1 MTTRAPKVKRT
12 AKKDPTARIAPV
24 FQPSLW
30 IQTMNRCTL
39 RSPFTRP
46 LRIAFALTALL
57 FAASTWAQLGLR
69 PFPPKTQRAVMQ
81 ITQPPELL
89 LNGAVERLSPGAR
102 IHGRDNLIVM
112 SGTLADA
119 RFLVNYV
126 RESSGQIYEVWIL
139 TDAEAAQALPVSP

>member
-1 MTTRAPKVKRT
+1 
-12 AKKDPTARIAPV
+12 
-24 FQPSLW
+24 
-30 IQTMNRCTL
+30 MNRCTL
-39 RSPFTRP
+39 RTPFIRP
-46 LRIAFALTALL
+46 IRIAIALASLL
-57 FAASTWAQLGLR
+57 CATSTWAQLGLR

-89 LNGAVERLSPGAR
+89 LNGVLERLSPGAR

-112 SGTLADA
+112 SGTLTDS

-139 TDAEAAQALPVSP
+139 TDAEAAQALPPSP